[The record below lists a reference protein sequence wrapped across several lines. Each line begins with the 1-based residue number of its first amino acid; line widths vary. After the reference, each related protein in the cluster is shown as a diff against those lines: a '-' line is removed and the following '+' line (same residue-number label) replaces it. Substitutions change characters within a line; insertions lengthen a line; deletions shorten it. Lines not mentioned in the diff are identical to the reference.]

1 MKKKNKKKWLSTFV
15 GGLLGFAVGAAGGL
29 LMVKI
34 ADKTDSIRNGGM
46 WTFVLNILI
55 MLGAIYASMFLHIL
69 VHEGGHLVF
78 GMLTGYKFNSF
89 RIGSRILLKTEQGLR
104 WKKLHIQGTAGQCL
118 LDPPELINGRMPYV
132 LYNLGG
138 VLMNFLVSLICLVIS
153 LALWKPHPYG
163 AECFLIIALMGC
175 AFILLNGIPAVMGGM
190 PNDGYNAWTI
200 RKFPGALRAFRIQM
214 QINQEVSRGRR
225 LKELPEEWFQ
235 MPSDEDM
242 QNPLSAAIGVF
253 VCNRLMDEHRFEE
266 ADHQIEKLLHTE
278 NGIIDLHRKLLA
290 CDGILCQLLGERN
303 EGVLDGLLDKE
314 QLKFMKAFGKS
325 LLSVTRTQYGLVLL
339 KDQDTEKGEELRKRF
354 EKQAKVYPYESDIQS
369 ERELMD
375 QIDISFK
382 EQTGQTIG
390 PEKEIT
396 YETGSKR
403 S

>member
-1 MKKKNKKKWLSTFV
+1 MKKKNKWLSALPGILLGMLIGAACGV
-15 GGLLGFAVGAAGGL
+15 LVVWIMDKSGGLDSN
-29 LMVKI
+29 
-34 ADKTDSIRNGGM
+34 ADKGA
-46 WTFVLNILI
+46 FVVNIVL
-55 MLGAIYASMFLHIL
+55 MLVIFYVGYLVHI
-69 VHEGGHLVF
+69 VAHEGGHLVF
-78 GMLTGYKFNSF
+78 GLLTGYKFSSF
-89 RIGSRILLKTEQGLR
+89 RIGNRILLKTEQGFQ
-104 WKKLHIQGTAGQCL
+104 WKKLHIPGTAGQCL
-118 LDPPELINGRMPYV
+118 LAPPELINGKMPYV

-138 VLMNFLVSLICLVIS
+138 VLMNFLVSLICLVMG
-153 LALWKPHPYG
+153 LALWKPHPYA

-190 PNDGYNAWTI
+190 PNDGYNALTI
-200 RKFPGALRAFRIQM
+200 RKFPSALQAFRIQM

-242 QNPLSAAIGVF
+242 QNPLSATIGVF

-266 ADHQIEKLLHTE
+266 ADQQIEKLLQTE
-278 NGIIDLHRKLLA
+278 NGIIDLHRKLLV

-303 EGVLDGLLDKE
+303 EETLDGLLDKE
-314 QLKFMKAFGKS
+314 QQKFMKAFGKS
-325 LLSVTRTQYGLVLL
+325 LLSVTRTQYGLALL

-354 EKQAKVYPYESDIQS
+354 EKQAEVYPYESDIQS

-382 EQTGQTIG
+382 EQTGQMID